1 MYISN
6 LLLKLQ
12 YFFLFFYSYK
22 LYVVFWSLTLY
33 DLHVPKGR
41 YEEEI
46 NKAKDVISALEN
58 NQEMVCV
65 CVCVYLY
72 VCVSTCTYVYLCV
85 CMFVHLYV
93 CICVCLCI
101 CVSESVCVCVC
112 VSEEV

>member
-65 CVCVYLY
+65 CVCVCVSLCMCIYMY
-72 VCVSTCTYVYLCV
+72 VCVFVCVYVCASVCVYLCV
-85 CMFVHLYV
+85 YL
-93 CICVCLCI
+93 CV
-101 CVSESVCVCVC
+101 
-112 VSEEV
+112 

>member
-65 CVCVYLY
+65 CVCV
-72 VCVSTCTYVYLCV
+72 CIFMYVYLHVRMCICV
-85 CMFVHLYV
+85 
-93 CICVCLCI
+93 CVCLCI
-101 CVSESVCVCVC
+101 CMCVFVCVC
-112 VSEEV
+112 VSVCLSLCVYVCV

>member
-65 CVCVYLY
+65 CVCIFM
-72 VCVSTCTYVYLCV
+72 YVYLHVRMCICV
-85 CMFVHLYV
+85 
-93 CICVCLCI
+93 CVCLCI
-101 CVSESVCVCVC
+101 CMCVFVCVC
-112 VSEEV
+112 VSVCLSLCVYVCV